1 MFDLFRSRDK
11 LVRIFLGALL
21 LVVAASMLMYLVPNY
36 NTGTTGSDTVIA
48 EIGNDAITLVE
59 TPRLIQATIK
69 GRQLPMEI
77 LPNYI
82 PQMVDQMVTERA
94 MVYEAERLGLQV
106 SDADVADS
114 IRQMELGRASC

>member
-36 NTGTTGSDTVIA
+36 NNGTTSSDTIIA
-48 EIGNDAITLVE
+48 EIGSDTITLAE
-59 TPRLIQATIK
+59 TQRVIQSTIR
-69 GRQLPMEI
+69 GRQLPAEI

-82 PQMVDQMVTERA
+82 PQIVDQMVTERA
-94 MVYEAERLGLQV
+94 MVFRSEEHT
-106 SDADVADS
+106 S
-114 IRQMELGRASC
+114 